1 MTLQDDP
8 EAFVELLE
16 GCCGTTGLAQVTM
29 GHSPFPTIA
38 TIPDGGATA
47 LVRKAAEV
55 RRFLKK
61 WWSYQGL
68 AEIQKSNSNSG
79 SEPCLSGFRNIVDQ
93 VGYSWVNPV
102 PLTYPLVQCYP
113 DKNPDNIELTSE
125 TFKSLKNRTEELKQ
139 GKTKHNTSSSWV
151 HRDY

>member
-55 RRFLKK
+55 PRFLKNGDLTK
-61 WWSYQGL
+61 DWLKSRRATVIVVLNPASQGSGTL
-68 AEIQKSNSNSG
+68 WTRWGTAE
-79 SEPCLSGFRNIVDQ
+79 
-93 VGYSWVNPV
+93 
-102 PLTYPLVQCYP
+102 
-113 DKNPDNIELTSE
+113 
-125 TFKSLKNRTEELKQ
+125 
-139 GKTKHNTSSSWV
+139 
-151 HRDY
+151 